1 MQTVFFYI
9 KNPLKTLAA
18 VFRRT
23 GTWLPDKTY
32 LQILYYLRMGKVLHL
47 NNPKTFTEKL
57 QWLKLY
63 DRKPEYTMMVDK
75 LAVKNYVSKIIGEKY
90 VVPTL
95 GVWDRPEDIDWD
107 SLPDKFV
114 LKTKHGSGSVG
125 VVICREKCT
134 FNFREAI
141 GKLKKSLK
149 QDVYVDLREWPYKNV
164 KKQIIAEM
172 LLEDSETKKKDIID
186 YKFFCFKGEP
196 KYCQVIKDRH
206 TKETIDF
213 FDMQWR
219 HLDFIG
225 LNPVAEP
232 SAICSA
238 ICPTRPVCYEEMK
251 QIAQKLSKGFPF
263 VRVDLYEVNKKVY
276 FSEITLY
283 PKSGMGI
290 FNPEKYNYILGEMI
304 TLPR

>member
-1 MQTVFFYI
+1 MQEALFYI
-9 KNPLKTLAA
+9 KNPLKILAA

-32 LQILYYLRMGKVLHL
+32 LQILYFLKVGKVLHL
-47 NNPKTFTEKL
+47 SNPKTFTEKL

-75 LAVKNYVSKIIGEKY
+75 LAVKEYVNSIIGKEY
-90 VVPTL
+90 IIPTL

-107 SLPDKFV
+107 SLPEKFV
-114 LKTKHGSGSVG
+114 LKTTHGGGSVG
-125 VVICREKCT
+125 VVICRGKST
-134 FNFREAI
+134 LNHKSAI
-141 GKLKKSLK
+141 RKLKKSLS
-149 QDVYVDLREWPYKNV
+149 QDVYVEHREWPYKNV
-164 KKQIIAEM
+164 RKQIIAEM
-172 LLEDSETKKKDIID
+172 LLEESGTDAEDLID
-186 YKFFCFKGEP
+186 YKFFCFNGEP
-196 KYCQVIKDRH
+196 QYCQVIKDRH

-225 LNPVAEP
+225 LNPTAEP
-232 SAICSA
+232 AT
-238 ICPTRPVCYEEMK
+238 ICPERPIGYEKMK
-251 QIAQKLSKGFPF
+251 QVARTLSKDFPF

-283 PKSGMGI
+283 PKSGMGV
-290 FNPEKYNYILGEMI
+290 FKPEKYDDILGGMI
-304 TLPR
+304 QLPSKTN